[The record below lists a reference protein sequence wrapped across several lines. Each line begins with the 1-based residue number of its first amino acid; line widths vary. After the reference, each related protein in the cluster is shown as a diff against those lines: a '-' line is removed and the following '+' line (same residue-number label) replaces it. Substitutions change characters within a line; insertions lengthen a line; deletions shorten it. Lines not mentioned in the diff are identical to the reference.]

1 MFSMQKFLFL
11 LLSLVLLGPLGI
23 DLYLPAIP
31 AIASGLNSS
40 EEVIQSSISLFIL
53 VMGLGQLIAGPLVDR
68 FGRRPMADGH
78 HRCGGV
84 SGRCSHCCH
93 FGDIADV
100 YAFTGGPGTGGLLY
114 VSSHFQRRA

>member
-1 MFSMQKFLFL
+1 MKSLPLASLRTRTMMFSMQKFLFL

-84 SGRCSHCCH
+84 WS
-93 FGDIADV
+93 V
-100 YAFTGGPGTGGLLY
+100 QPLLPL
-114 VSSHFQRRA
+114 R